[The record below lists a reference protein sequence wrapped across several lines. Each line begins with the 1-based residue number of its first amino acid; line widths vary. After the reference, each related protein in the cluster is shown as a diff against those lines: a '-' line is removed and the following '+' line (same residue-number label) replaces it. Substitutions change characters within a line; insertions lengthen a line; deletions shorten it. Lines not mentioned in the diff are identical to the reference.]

1 VGLFRV
7 IKREIW
13 RILGDASGRNMLIFV
28 PVIAFFFLGGIYIKG
43 ALRDIPVAVYD
54 QDNTLISRT
63 LTRFID
69 ASPLL
74 KVQRMPSSQE
84 SAEDLMLKEEVY
96 AVFYI
101 SKGFSANL
109 EKGKT
114 SKLPVL
120 INGSNILH
128 GNIIYSATSTIAM
141 TMSGGALIK
150 KLMESGMKFD
160 EAKSMVLPIKVQIKP
175 LYNPTYNYLFYL
187 VPGLITVL
195 YFMLIFFV
203 ATRSI
208 NHEVN
213 LKTYAE
219 LFKTANENILNIILG
234 KAIGI
239 YLLSMVLMLFIF
251 GTVFIVL
258 GIPVQGSYLNIFIL
272 FSFAVF
278 ANIFLGMALSSI
290 FTEEP
295 FAMDLAFFYNS
306 PAFVFSGFT
315 FPVFGM
321 PALNAT
327 YAQLLPYTFFLKG
340 FIKSYQM
347 NAPFRYIIHELQ
359 IIGIFMLVGLVV
371 SILGLSIRNKTYL
384 LKSAAE

>member
-7 IKREIW
+7 IYREIW
-13 RILGDASGRNMLIFV
+13 RILGDTSGRNMMLFV
-28 PVIAFFFLGGIYIKG
+28 PIITFFFLGGIYIKG
-43 ALRDIPVAVYD
+43 ALRDIPVAVFD
-54 QDNTLISRT
+54 QDHTLISRT

-74 KVQRMPSSQE
+74 KVQHMPSSE
-84 SAEDLMLKEEVY
+84 KSAEKILLNEEAY

-101 SKGFSANL
+101 PKGFSSEL
-109 EKGKT
+109 EKGKS

-128 GNIIYSATSTIAM
+128 GNIIYSAASTISM
-141 TMSGGALIK
+141 TLSGGALIK
-150 KLMESGMKFD
+150 KLMENGMKFD
-160 EAKSMVLPIKVQIKP
+160 EAKSMVLPIKVHIKP
-175 LYNPTYNYLFYL
+175 LYNPTYNYLYYL

-195 YFMLIFFV
+195 FFMLIFFV

-213 LKTYAE
+213 LKTYTE
-219 LFKTANENILNIILG
+219 LYETANSNVLNIILG

-239 YLLSMVLMLFIF
+239 YLLAMMVFLFIF
-251 GTVFIVL
+251 GTVFIAL
-258 GIPVQGSYLNIFIL
+258 GIPVQGSYFYIFII
-272 FSFAVF
+272 FTFAIF

-315 FPVFGM
+315 FPIFGM
-321 PALNAT
+321 PSLNAT
-327 YAQLLPYTFFLKG
+327 YAQLLPYTFFLKA
-340 FIKSYQM
+340 FIKAYQM
-347 NAPFRYIIHELQ
+347 NTPFRYFIPELQ
-359 IIGIFMLVGLVV
+359 ILGIFILVGLGV
-371 SILGLSIRNKTYL
+371 SIIGLAVRNKTYL
-384 LKSAAE
+384 TKSAIV